1 MTYRKTSKP
10 PEKTIQGWPHGEV
23 QAAKARK
30 LTPNDIAFEEQISR
44 YEAKDRWGVKMVVV
58 AHVALF
64 ILLMAAITVVFAALD
79 RVDQA
84 HRDECVRDG
93 GEVIEIHGARPVG
106 VSEPWMCQR

>member
-1 MTYRKTSKP
+1 MLKRSA
-10 PEKTIQGWPHGEV
+10 KTIRGWPHDEV

-30 LTPNDIAFEEQISR
+30 LDPDDIAFEEQIDR

-79 RVDQA
+79 HADQV
-84 HRDECVRDG
+84 HRDECVRSG